1 MCMKNYEKV
10 EIELNNLKMELQE
23 ILRRFYNDLERQKN
37 EIKVY
42 VIRNRGKMY

>member
-1 MCMKNYEKV
+1 MCIKNYEKV

-23 ILRRFYNDLERQKN
+23 ILRRFDNDLERQKN

-42 VIRNRGKMY
+42 VISNRGKMY